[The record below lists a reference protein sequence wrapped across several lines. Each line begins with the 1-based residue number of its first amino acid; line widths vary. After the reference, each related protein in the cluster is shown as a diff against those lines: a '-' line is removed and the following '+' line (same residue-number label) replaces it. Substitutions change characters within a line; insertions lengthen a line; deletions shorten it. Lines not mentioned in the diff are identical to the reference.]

1 MHLLN
6 QQITM
11 EHMSTNC
18 CSNDAYGIVHFSHS
32 TQPPLCKSEQGKDKE
47 KQYENIQVLSGNPT
61 NHCRAGMSEY
71 TCDAIIS
78 NNEPSL
84 NKEDSAPDYEIV

>member
-6 QQITM
+6 QQITI

-18 CSNDAYGIVHFSHS
+18 CSNNAYGIVQISHS
-32 TQPPLCKSEQGKDKE
+32 TQPPLCKSEQGQDE
-47 KQYENIQVLSGNPT
+47 YENIQLLSSNPT

-71 TCDAIIS
+71 TCDTTIS
-78 NNEPSL
+78 NKETSL
-84 NKEDSAPDYEIV
+84 DKETVHQIMK